1 MGVRIGYHASHEQFS
16 PADLVRYVQLAEQ
29 AGFQSGMCS
38 DHYFPWSE
46 AEGESGFAWSWLGA
60 ALQAT
65 TLPFGV
71 VTVPGGFRYH
81 PAILAQAA
89 ATLNVMFPGRFWMAC
104 GSGERLNEHVASD
117 RWPAKSERHARLR
130 EAIDIMRALWAGE
143 TVTHRGLITVDEAK
157 LYTRPAEPPRVIGAA
172 LSPETAEWCG
182 GWADGLITV
191 VGEKEGMRRIID
203 AFRRGGGEGKPLYLQ
218 AQLSFGRTDEAA
230 LEAAWKQ
237 WRAAMFPSPVLAELK
252 LPAMFDAAAE
262 YVTRDDV
269 KGKMRISADPDRH
282 LEWLLGDLELG
293 WAEINLH
300 CVNRAEQERFIEVF
314 GERVLPELA
323 KAGQG

>member
-1 MGVRIGYHASHEQFS
+1 MAARIGYHASHEQFS
-16 PADLVRYVQLAEQ
+16 PGDLIRHARAAEA
-29 AGFQSGMCS
+29 AGFESGMCS

-65 TLPFGV
+65 RLPFGV

-89 ATLNVMFPGRFWMAC
+89 ATLDSMFPGRFWMAC
-104 GSGERLNEHVASD
+104 GSGERLNEHVACD
-117 RWPAKSERHARLR
+117 RWPAKPERHDRLR
-130 EAIDIMRALWAGE
+130 EAVDIMRALWDGE
-143 TVTHRGLITVDEAK
+143 TVTHRGRITVDEAK
-157 LYTRPAEPPRVIGAA
+157 LYTLPTKRPLIVGAA
-172 LSPETAEWCG
+172 LSEATAEWAG

-191 VGEKEGMRRIID
+191 VGEKEGMRKIID

-218 AQLSFGRTDEAA
+218 AQLSFGKSDAAA
-230 LEAAWKQ
+230 LEAAWTQ

-269 KGKMRISADPDRH
+269 KGKMRISADPEQH
-282 LEWLLGDLELG
+282 LEWLLGDLDLG
-293 WAEINLH
+293 WEEINLH
-300 CVNRAEQERFIEVF
+300 CVNRAEQERFIDVF
-314 GERVLPELA
+314 GEKVLPELR
-323 KAGQG
+323 KAG

>member
-1 MGVRIGYHASHEQFS
+1 MPVRVGYHASHEQFS
-16 PADLVRYVQLAEQ
+16 PRDLIRHVQAAEQ

-38 DHYFPWSE
+38 DHFYPWSE

-65 TLPFGV
+65 ELPFGV
-71 VTVPGGFRYH
+71 VTVPGGTRYH

-104 GSGERLNEHVASD
+104 GSGERLNEHVTSE
-117 RWPAKSERHARLR
+117 RWPAKDERHARLR
-130 EAIDIMRALWAGE
+130 EAVDIMRALWAGE

-157 LYTRPAEPPRVIGAA
+157 LYTRPAEPPKIIGAA
-172 LSPETAEWCG
+172 LSPETAEWAG

-191 VGEKEGMRRIID
+191 VGEKEGMQKIID

-218 AQLSFGRTDEAA
+218 AQLSFGKTDEDA

-237 WRAAMFPSPVLAELK
+237 WRAAMFPSPVLADLK
-252 LPAMFDAAAE
+252 MPAMFDAAAE
-262 YVTRDDV
+262 YVTREDV
-269 KGKMRISADPDRH
+269 KGKMRISADPERH
-282 LEWLLGDLELG
+282 LEWLLGDAELG
-293 WAEINLH
+293 
-300 CVNRAEQERFIEVF
+300 
-314 GERVLPELA
+314 
-323 KAGQG
+323 

>member
-1 MGVRIGYHASHEQFS
+1 MAVRIGYHASHEQFS
-16 PADLVRYVQLAEQ
+16 PRDLIRHVQAAER
-29 AGFQSGMCS
+29 AGFASGMCS
-38 DHYFPWSE
+38 DHFYPWSE

-65 TLPFGV
+65 ALPFGV
-71 VTVPGGFRYH
+71 VTVPGGNRYH

-104 GSGERLNEHVASD
+104 GSGERLNEHVTHES
-117 RWPAKSERHARLR
+117 WPAKDVRHARLR
-130 EAIDIMRALWAGE
+130 EAVDIMRALWAGE

-157 LYTRPAEPPRVIGAA
+157 LYTLPEEAPKIIGAA
-172 LSPETAEWCG
+172 LSPETAEWAG

-191 VGEKEGMRRIID
+191 VGEKEGMQTIID

-218 AQLSFGRTDEAA
+218 AQLSFGKTDEDA
-230 LEAAWKQ
+230 LEAAWTQ

-252 LPAMFDAAAE
+252 MPAMFDAAAE

-269 KGKMRISADPDRH
+269 KGKMRISADPERH

-293 WAEINLH
+293 WEEINLH
-300 CVNRAEQERFIEVF
+300 CVNRAEQERFIDVF
-314 GERVLPELA
+314 GERVLPELR
-323 KAGQG
+323 KAG